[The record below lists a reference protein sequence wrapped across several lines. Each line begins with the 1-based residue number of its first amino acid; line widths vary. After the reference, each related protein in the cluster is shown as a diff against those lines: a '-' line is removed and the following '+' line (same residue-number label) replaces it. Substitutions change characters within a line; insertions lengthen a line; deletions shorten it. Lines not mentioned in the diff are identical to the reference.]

1 MVSGGLS
8 TAQLGLMAQ
17 IAVATDD
24 TLSALA
30 LRTGLDQ
37 STLSRNL
44 RTLENADLIEIAV
57 VIAVVGVLAAIA
69 VPNINEWSR
78 HQRLRGAAR
87 DVGDLLVLARSDAI
101 RTGRRQIVSARMWAS
116 I

>member
-1 MVSGGLS
+1 MHDRAKAKQKTLRTDASNLVTTCAGLHSRLAARRITQFLDREMVSGGLS

-37 STLSRNL
+37 STL
-44 RTLENADLIEIAV
+44 
-57 VIAVVGVLAAIA
+57 
-69 VPNINEWSR
+69 
-78 HQRLRGAAR
+78 
-87 DVGDLLVLARSDAI
+87 
-101 RTGRRQIVSARMWAS
+101 
-116 I
+116 